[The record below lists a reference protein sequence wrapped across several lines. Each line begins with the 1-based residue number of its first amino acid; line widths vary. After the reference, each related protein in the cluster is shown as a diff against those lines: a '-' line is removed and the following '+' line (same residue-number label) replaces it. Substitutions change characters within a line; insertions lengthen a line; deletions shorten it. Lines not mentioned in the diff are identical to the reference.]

1 MVAVRPMNVA
11 HILAADR
18 VLLDVDVAS
27 RKRVLETIGE
37 ALASADTTLSAKA
50 VFQHL
55 YDREELG
62 STGLGHGV
70 ALPHARM
77 PDYGRTV
84 AAFVRL
90 SAGVDFAAS
99 DGEAVDLYFGLLV
112 PAEST
117 DEHLRILSAVAGVLN
132 QAQVRARLRET
143 ASTEEVLGLLG
154 AHVSAA

>member
-1 MVAVRPMNVA
+1 MNVA
-11 HILAADR
+11 DILAANR
-18 VLLDVDVAS
+18 VLLDVEVAS
-27 RKRVLETIGE
+27 RKRVLETIGD
-37 ALASADTTLSAKA
+37 ALASADPTLSAKA

-55 YDREELG
+55 YDREDLG

-77 PDYGRTV
+77 PGCRRAF

-90 SAGVDFAAS
+90 GAGVEFSAP

-117 DEHLRILSAVAGVLN
+117 DEHLQILSAVAGVLN
-132 QAQVRARLRET
+132 QEQVRARLRET
-143 ASTEEVLGLLG
+143 GSAEEVRELFG
-154 AHVSAA
+154 AHAPAA

>member
-1 MVAVRPMNVA
+1 MNVA
-11 HILAADR
+11 NILAAGR

-27 RKRVLETIGE
+27 RKRVLETLGE
-37 ALASADTTLSAKA
+37 ALASADPTLSAKA
-50 VFQHL
+50 VFQQL
-55 YDREELG
+55 YEREELG

-77 PDYGRTV
+77 PGYGRTI

-90 SAGVDFAAS
+90 SAGVDFAAP
-99 DGEAVDLYFGLLV
+99 DAEAVDLYFGLLV

-132 QAQVRARLRET
+132 QEQVRARLRET
-143 ASTEEVLGLLG
+143 ASADEVMELFG
-154 AHVSAA
+154 AHVPTA